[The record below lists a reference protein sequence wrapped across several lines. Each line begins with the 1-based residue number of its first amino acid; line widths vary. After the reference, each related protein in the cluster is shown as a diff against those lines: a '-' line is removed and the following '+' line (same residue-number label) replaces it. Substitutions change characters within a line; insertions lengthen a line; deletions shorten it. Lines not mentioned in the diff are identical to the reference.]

1 MSRTASADTAARRT
15 PWAIAIALGAAASL
29 IVAVIVLAFLWPTK
43 AMHSENL
50 PVAITGPDAQVTA
63 LETALDKAQPGLIDW
78 VHVDDRD
85 AAVDQV
91 ETRETYGAIVL
102 DADATTMPEVIKA
115 TAGSPAAAN
124 ILTALAST
132 LTTQLQAQ
140 ATAAGADASGISV
153 TVTDLAALNANDP
166 TGAGLVAAALPL
178 VMGGMMGGALIAFRV
193 RGTGRKAVALVGY
206 MAASGIVLSA
216 VLGSWFGFLQG
227 GFWVDALALALA
239 IGATSAL
246 LVGLHSLLGPV
257 GFGLGA
263 IITFFIGNPLSGA
276 SVPWQFTPEPW
287 GWIGQHMVPGA
298 SNWLIKS
305 LSYFPETDTGW
316 AWLTLAAW
324 VAAGALFLL
333 LGRYA
338 GHGKR
343 AHTRQRAADS
353 AAEPVAA

>member
-227 GFWVDALALALA
+227 ILGRCARACPRDRSDLGAPGGSSLVARTCRLRSWRHHHVLHRQSPLGCLGALAVHAR
-239 IGATSAL
+239 T
-246 LVGLHSLLGPV
+246 VGLDRPAHGAGRLELAHQVAQLFPRDRYRMGVAHARRV
-257 GFGLGA
+257 GGCRCV
-263 IITFFIGNPLSGA
+263 
-276 SVPWQFTPEPW
+276 VP
-287 GWIGQHMVPGA
+287 A
-298 SNWLIKS
+298 
-305 LSYFPETDTGW
+305 
-316 AWLTLAAW
+316 ARTLRGTRKA
-324 VAAGALFLL
+324 
-333 LGRYA
+333 
-338 GHGKR
+338 R
-343 AHTRQRAADS
+343 AHASACCRQCG
-353 AAEPVAA
+353 